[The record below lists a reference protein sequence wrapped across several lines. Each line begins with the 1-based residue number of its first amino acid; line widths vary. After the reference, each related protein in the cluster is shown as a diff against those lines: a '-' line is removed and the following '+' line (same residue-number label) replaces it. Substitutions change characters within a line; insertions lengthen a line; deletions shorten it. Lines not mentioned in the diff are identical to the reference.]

1 MEKEPILQLKS
12 ISKSFGGVKAL
23 VDVNFELYPNEI
35 LGLVGDNGAGKS
47 TLIKIISGALTPD
60 SGEIYFEGK
69 KVEFNTPKDAKEI
82 GIETVYQDLALVD
95 TLNVPNNLFLGR
107 EIVKEYLWGVL
118 RVLRNKEME
127 IKSSHILSDLGTQV
141 KNVGIEV
148 DKLSGGQR
156 QAIAIAKAICWGKKV
171 VIMDE
176 PTAALGVKES
186 KNALDLIKRLKEKEL
201 SVIVITHNLQHIFY
215 LADRIIVLRHG
226 HRIGDRLVKT
236 TNPDEI
242 VSLITGASLVVA

>member
-1 MEKEPILQLKS
+1 MDKEPILQLKS

-23 VDVNFELYPNEI
+23 VDVDFELYPDEI

-69 KVEFNTPKDAKEI
+69 KVEFNSPKDAKEI

-107 EIVKEYLWGVL
+107 EMVKEYLWGAL
-118 RVLRNKEME
+118 RVLRNKEMDT
-127 IKSSHILSDLGTQV
+127 KSSQILSDLGTQV
-141 KNVGIEV
+141 INVKAEV

-186 KNALDLIKRLKEKEL
+186 KHALDLIKRLKEKGI
-201 SVIVITHNLQHIFY
+201 SVIVITHNLQHVFY

-226 HRIGDRLVKT
+226 HRIGDRMLKLT
-236 TNPDEI
+236 TPDEI